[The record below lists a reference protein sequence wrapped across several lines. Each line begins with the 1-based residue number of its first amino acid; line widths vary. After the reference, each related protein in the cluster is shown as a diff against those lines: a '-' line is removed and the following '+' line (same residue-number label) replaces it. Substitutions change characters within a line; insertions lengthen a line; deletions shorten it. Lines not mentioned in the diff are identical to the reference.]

1 MSALVGFIDSH
12 REEFG
17 VEPACTVLEF
27 RSSTYYAAKKRER
40 EATARSVRDEW
51 LKKEIMRVWK
61 DKDIGR
67 RVYGARKIWR
77 QLQREGHV
85 VARCTVE
92 RLMRD
97 LGIAGAAARKK
108 KPRTTVPAPAG
119 TPRPSDL
126 LERDFT
132 ADEPAS
138 RWVADITYVDTA
150 RGFVYA
156 AFVTDLFSRRI
167 VGWQVADTLRAEL
180 AVDALEMAIWSCG
193 VRIGDQLIHHSDR
206 GVQYTSVRYAER
218 LGEIGAVR
226 SVGRKGDSYDNAA
239 AESVN
244 SLYKKEL
251 IDLDGPWEGV
261 RDVTF
266 ATMEWVAWY
275 NTERLHSSCG
285 YIPPKEFEENYYI
298 QQAVLVA

>member
-1 MSALVGFIDSH
+1 
-12 REEFG
+12 
-17 VEPACTVLEF
+17 VEPACAVLEF
-27 RSSTYYAAKKRER
+27 PPSTYYAARKRER
-40 EATARSVRDEW
+40 EASARSVRDEW
-51 LKKEIMRVWK
+51 LKKEIMRVWE
-61 DKDIGR
+61 DKRIGR
-67 RVYGARKIWR
+67 RVYGARKVWR
-77 QLQREGHV
+77 QLHREGTE

-92 RLMRD
+92 RLMGE
-97 LGIAGAAARKK
+97 LGIAGAAPGRK

-119 TPRPSDL
+119 QPRPSDL

-132 ADEPAS
+132 ATAPGR

-150 RGFVYA
+150 AGFVYT
-156 AFVTDLFSRRI
+156 AFVTDLFSRRV

-180 AVDALEMAIWSCG
+180 ALDALEMAIWSCG
-193 VRIGDQLIHHSDR
+193 DKIGGQLIHHSGR
-206 GVQYTSVRYAER
+206 GVQYTSVCYAER

-226 SVGRKGDSYDNAA
+226 SVGSKGDSYDNAA

-251 IDLDGPWEGV
+251 IDRDGPWDGV

-275 NTERLHSSCG
+275 NSERLHSACG
-285 YIPPKEFEENYYI
+285 YIPPKEFEENYCI
-298 QQAVLVA
+298 QQGALVA